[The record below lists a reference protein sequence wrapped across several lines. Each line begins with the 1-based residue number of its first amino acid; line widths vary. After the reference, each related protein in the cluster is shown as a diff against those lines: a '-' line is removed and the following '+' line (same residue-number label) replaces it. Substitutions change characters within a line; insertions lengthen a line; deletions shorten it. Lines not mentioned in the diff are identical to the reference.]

1 MAPAQIL
8 LLLICSGILGY
19 LLGTFPTGYLLGRLL
34 KGIDI
39 REHGSGSMGATN
51 VLRTLGKGPALVVL
65 LTDTCKG
72 IAAVNLVRLLQISPW
87 QAWSSSS
94 LDGRL
99 VAWMVV
105 LASLGAVVGHSRP
118 LWLRFKGGK
127 SVATGLGILLAMSW
141 PVALIALGL
150 WLISLG
156 FSRRV
161 SLSSLVAA
169 VATPVIMLNLRQPL
183 AYGLFALAAGIYVV
197 LTHRRNIERLLAGTE
212 PLIGQKLT
220 PPPPAPPNA
229 DPDSTAVADQ
239 TAT

>member
-1 MAPAQIL
+1 MAPAQIS

-34 KGIDI
+34 RGIDI

-65 LTDTCKG
+65 LTDACKG
-72 IAAVNLVRLLQISPW
+72 VAAVNLVRLLQISPW
-87 QAWSSSS
+87 QVWGSTP
-94 LDGRL
+94 LDGS
-99 VAWMVV
+99 VVTWMVV
-105 LASLGAVVGHSRP
+105 VASLGAVVGHSRP

-141 PVALIALGL
+141 PVALIALGI

-169 VATPVIMLNLRQPL
+169 VSTPVLMFNLQQPL
-183 AYGLFALAAGIYVV
+183 AYGLFALAAGLYVV
-197 LTHRRNIERLLAGTE
+197 LTHRRNIERLLEGSE
-212 PLIGQKLT
+212 PVIGQKLT
-220 PPPPAPPNA
+220 PAPAPPKA
-229 DPDSTAVADQ
+229 DPDSTGVADQ